1 MRHFE
6 RLLSALAGTALI
18 GLMLVVLVDV
28 IGRNAFNRPL
38 AAGTE
43 LTELLLAAMSF
54 MAFPLL
60 AWRQRDITVDLF
72 DFLAGQSL
80 RRMQW
85 ALSGVVGAIVYGLL
99 ARQATVFAG
108 RAAGSGE
115 ATAQLQFPLAWAW
128 WGMAGLAAVA
138 SLACLGIAASA
149 FMRKPLAPLDLVG
162 KEPL

>member
-1 MRHFE
+1 MRQFE
-6 RLLSALAGTALI
+6 RLLAALAGTALI

-28 IGRNAFNRPL
+28 VGRNLFNRPL

-54 MAFPLL
+54 LAFPLL

-85 ALSGVVGAIVYGLL
+85 ALSGLVGAVVYGLL
-99 ARQATVFAG
+99 GRQALVFAG

-149 FMRKPLAPLDLVG
+149 FMSRPLAPRGVAG

>member
-1 MRHFE
+1 MRHME

-28 IGRNAFNRPL
+28 IGRNVFNRPL

-54 MAFPLL
+54 LAFPLL

-72 DFLAGQSL
+72 DFLAGERL
-80 RRMQW
+80 RRLQW
-85 ALSGVVGAIVYGLL
+85 MLAGLVGAAVYGLL
-99 ARQATVFAG
+99 GRQALVFAG

-115 ATAQLQFPLAWAW
+115 STAQLHFPLAWAW
-128 WGMAGLAAVA
+128 WGMAGLSALAA
-138 SLACLGIAASA
+138 LACLGIALSA
-149 FMRKPLAPLDLVG
+149 FGSGPPGLAHEQN
-162 KEPL
+162 KEPT